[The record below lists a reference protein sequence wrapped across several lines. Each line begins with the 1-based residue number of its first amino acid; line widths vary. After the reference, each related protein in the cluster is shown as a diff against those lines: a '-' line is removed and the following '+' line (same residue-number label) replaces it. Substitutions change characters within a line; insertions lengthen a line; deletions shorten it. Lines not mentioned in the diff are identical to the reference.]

1 MNLKALKRLAPQLIA
16 VFLIIAVIGYFWNN
30 TRLNMEYLGME
41 FGYDFL
47 SKAASFDIQFS
58 LIDYDGSSPY
68 FRAYLV
74 GLLNTILVSVL
85 GIIFATLIGLF
96 IGVSRLSP
104 NYLVSK
110 LAEVYIEVFRNI
122 PLLLQLFFWYFAVL
136 RTLPLPENAISF
148 GQSIFITIKGIY
160 VPKFIWTNFN
170 FFIVS
175 FILAIIV
182 SFFIFSYAK
191 KQRENYGK
199 HFPAFWVSLGTIVLF
214 SGSGFLFGIVNLT
227 FEYPEIY
234 NLTET
239 VFNYRGGV
247 TIIPEL
253 LSLLF
258 ALSLYTSTFI
268 AENVRA
274 GILGVGKGQ
283 KEASSSLGLTPAQ
296 TLRLVVLPQALRI
309 IIPPTTNQYLNL
321 TKNSSLAAAIA
332 YPDLVLVFAG
342 TALNQTGR
350 AIEIITIT
358 MGTYLTL
365 SILISIFMNWYNK
378 RIEIKEK

>member
-1 MNLKALKRLAPQLIA
+1 
-16 VFLIIAVIGYFWNN
+16 
-30 TRLNMEYLGME
+30 
-41 FGYDFL
+41 
-47 SKAASFDIQFS
+47 
-58 LIDYDGSSPY
+58 
-68 FRAYLV
+68 
-74 GLLNTILVSVL
+74 
-85 GIIFATLIGLF
+85 
-96 IGVSRLSP
+96 
-104 NYLVSK
+104 
-110 LAEVYIEVFRNI
+110 
-122 PLLLQLFFWYFAVL
+122 
-136 RTLPLPENAISF
+136 LPLPENAISF
-148 GQSIFITIKGIY
+148 GQSIFITIKGVY

-199 HFPAFWVSLGTIVLF
+199 HFPAFWVSLGIIILF

-253 LSLLF
+253 LSLLL

-283 KEASSSLGLTPAQ
+283 KEASSSLGLTPTQ